1 MIDDFEDNQ
10 NEYIIDSELSNILQ
24 SDDEEY
30 NERIQRSIKSSQYQ
44 RIVQKKKI
52 LFTRLRKFLRFL
64 ITLILIY
71 LAYQL
76 MTSERWY
83 LPEDTISS
91 YRIKRIEIV
100 GNKITPT
107 YKIVNAI
114 SNIELPHK
122 PIYMI
127 ETDEFINKIST
138 LASVKRVYVKRLW
151 SPAKIVIYIEEREP
165 VLTIA
170 PSSDV
175 QPIAYFSIEGKMVGR
190 EYLPLSKE
198 YDPILVL
205 TYGNQN
211 DDYHSWKK
219 EKVLFI
225 RKLVKTIEKISG
237 EKAEYIDMRK
247 PDDVYIKL
255 PSINIRLGELD
266 SNIYNRIKDLKSIL
280 SIIQTFEN
288 KIKYID
294 LSWNNAKF
302 LKLGSSEEKNIK
314 GGKRVENSNSTN
326 E

>member
-24 SDDEEY
+24 SNDEEY